1 MGISRRVASA
11 ALVIFALGCWFS
23 GSWIHIKAELAQY
36 LIKRSW
42 ALTAPGETSRP
53 WPWADT
59 WPVARLTH
67 SDEDL
72 IVLAG
77 AHGSSLAFGPG
88 HVDGTAAPGEAG
100 VSVIAGHRDTHFE
113 FLRDIREGDHM
124 QLQTPDGRWHT
135 YIVSDIE
142 VVDSDVDDGI
152 VLLSNGARLVLV
164 TCYPFDAIT
173 VGGPL
178 RYLVK
183 LDRLIEDTPVR
194 DQPARED

>member
-1 MGISRRVASA
+1 MVISRRVASA
-11 ALVIFALGCWFS
+11 ALVIIALACWFS

-42 ALTAPGETSRP
+42 ALTAPGETFRP

-59 WPVARLTH
+59 WPIARLTH
-67 SDEDL
+67 DDEDL

-77 AHGSSLAFGPG
+77 AHGSALAFGPG

-113 FLRDIREGDHM
+113 FLRDIREGDRM
-124 QLQTPDGRWHT
+124 QLQTTDGRWHT
-135 YIVSDIE
+135 FVVSDID
-142 VVDSDVDDGI
+142 VVDSEVDDGI
-152 VLLSNGARLVLV
+152 ALSFDDAKLVLV

-178 RYLVK
+178 RYVVN
-183 LDRLIEDTPVR
+183 LDRLIEDTRVR
-194 DQPARED
+194 DQPVREG

>member
-1 MGISRRVASA
+1 MVISRRVASA
-11 ALVIFALGCWFS
+11 ALVIIALACWFS

-42 ALTAPGETSRP
+42 TLTAPGETSRP

-59 WPVARLTH
+59 WPIARLTH
-67 SDEDL
+67 DDEDL

-77 AHGSSLAFGPG
+77 AHGSALAFGPG

-113 FLRDIREGDHM
+113 FLRDIREGDRM
-124 QLQTPDGRWHT
+124 QLQTTDGRWHT
-135 YIVSDIE
+135 FVVSDID
-142 VVDSDVDDGI
+142 VVDSEVDDGI
-152 VLLSNGARLVLV
+152 ALSFNDAKLVLV

-178 RYLVK
+178 RYVVN
-183 LDRLIEDTPVR
+183 LDRLIEDTRVR
-194 DQPARED
+194 DQPVREG